1 MTYYSVLAVTPSND
15 DWVADYL
22 PAANALVA
30 RHGGKYLARTASH
43 ERLEGKGEDSALRIV
58 LEWPS
63 REAAKAF
70 MNDPD
75 YLPHL
80 NARTA
85 GSTSHHF
92 LIEGKDDLS
101 KS

>member
-1 MTYYSVLAVTPSND
+1 MACYSVLAVTPSTD
-15 DWVADYL
+15 DWIPDYL

-30 RHGGKYLARTASH
+30 KHGGKYLAHTSSH
-43 ERLEGKGEDSALRIV
+43 ARLEGTGEDAALRII

-63 REAAKAF
+63 AEAAKAF

-75 YLPHL
+75 YAKHL
-80 NARTA
+80 SARTA

-92 LIEGKDDLS
+92 LIEGKDDLA
-101 KS
+101 